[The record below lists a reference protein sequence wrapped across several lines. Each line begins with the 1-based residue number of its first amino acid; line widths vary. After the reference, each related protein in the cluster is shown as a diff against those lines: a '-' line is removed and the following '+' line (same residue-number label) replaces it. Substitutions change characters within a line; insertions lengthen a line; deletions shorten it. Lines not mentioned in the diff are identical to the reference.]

1 MRVIALL
8 PLLLAGAFLAACGQK
23 NAPAV
28 SYSDQI
34 KPLLT
39 QYCLECHQ
47 PGGKGYEKSGLSMV
61 NYDSLMKGTKLGP
74 VIKPGSAESST
85 LYRLVAG
92 KADPSIRMPH
102 EREPL
107 TKADIQLIK
116 NWIDQGAMNN

>member
-1 MRVIALL
+1 MRVMPLF
-8 PLLLAGAFLAACGQK
+8 PLLLAGAFLVACGQK
-23 NAPAV
+23 SAPVV
-28 SYSDQI
+28 SYSDQV

-61 NYDSLMKGTKLGP
+61 NYDSLMKGTKFGS
-74 VIKPGSAESST
+74 VITPGSAEGST

-107 TKADIQLIK
+107 SKADIQLIK
-116 NWIDQGAMNN
+116 NWIDQGARNN